1 MYKKVTSTNTT
12 VKPSS
17 SDRQRQLLKR
27 EAKYMYTNTF
37 IPPST
42 KDYTPIHL
50 FTMLRRIRIS
60 APIRTYATAPPPV
73 KAYRTGPLP
82 PKAPKPAPAPAYP
95 EPTTEPPTEPV
106 RDFLYREPLDPARGA
121 AASLRVAREGV
132 LDPRY
137 KPASRRVIAI
147 ICAVPIFIVTSW
159 VLFQRQFLGVE
170 QKKHTGRGQSED
182 GEEAAA
188 PAVEVVGQGVGV
200 VDAAK

>member
-1 MYKKVTSTNTT
+1 
-12 VKPSS
+12 
-17 SDRQRQLLKR
+17 
-27 EAKYMYTNTF
+27 
-37 IPPST
+37 
-42 KDYTPIHL
+42 
-50 FTMLRRIRIS
+50 MLRRLRTS
-60 APIRTYATAPPPV
+60 APIRIYATAPPPA
-73 KAYRTGPLP
+73 KPFRTSPLP
-82 PKAPKPAPAPAYP
+82 PKAPKPAPAPIS

-137 KPASRRVIAI
+137 KPASRRVVAI

-182 GEEAAA
+182 GEEVTA
-188 PAVEVVGQGVGV
+188 PAVEVVGEGVGV